1 MVIDDIVSF
10 MVKSNVDSC
19 SWTYIYN
26 IEDDS
31 YTIITSL
38 NKDINIDLE
47 MAKSFGDNVKV
58 TIYKSGNLEVEEIA
72 LV

>member
-10 MVKSNVDSC
+10 MVKSNIDSC